1 MIDGLDI
8 ASVPRDLVRSRI
20 VGVVEEPFFFPG
32 SVRHNLDPRGTS
44 TDAQITQALV
54 DTNIWALF
62 EKGGLDAELVK
73 EQLSHGQ
80 RQLFSIARALLR
92 DAKVYIFDEAS
103 SRYVDDLRRKTN
115 PMSQAQSSGLL
126 IQFLH

>member
-1 MIDGLDI
+1 MFRLLDPFSGRIMIDGLDI
-8 ASVPRDLVRSRI
+8 ASIPRDLVRSRV

-54 DTNIWALF
+54 DTNIWGLF
-62 EKGGLDAELVK
+62 DKGGLDAELVR

-92 DAKVYIFDEAS
+92 DSKLYIFDEAS
-103 SRYVDDLRRKTN
+103 SRYVDDTQTKTN
-115 PMSQAQSSGLL
+115 PIS
-126 IQFLH
+126 

>member
-1 MIDGLDI
+1 M
-8 ASVPRDLVRSRI
+8 
-20 VGVVEEPFFFPG
+20 GVVEEPFFFPG
-32 SVRHNLDPRGTS
+32 NVRHNLDPRGTS
-44 TDAQITQALV
+44 TDSQITQALV
-54 DTNIWALF
+54 DTNIWGLF

-103 SRYVDDLRRKTN
+103 SRYVGDMQIETN
-115 PMSQAQSSGLL
+115 QMS
-126 IQFLH
+126 